1 VASKKTLALVTAG
14 VLGLG
19 GIAAAGAAV
28 AAGDD
33 PRTAVGGVDAGA
45 LQPASAAPVAP
56 GGTGSPISAPQGVQQ
71 VAALQVLQG
80 VLERDDDAW
89 DDDDADDADDADDR
103 YDDFSV
109 NGVDVD
115 LGPSEWVLTAPV
127 LQDYDGDGTAEP
139 FAAELD
145 GLVGQTVTLQVRY
158 DDDTDHDDADDADD
172 RADDRLDD
180 ADVYELQGLALRPA
194 SGPAPWS
201 GGAVPS
207 GPLAG

>member
-1 VASKKTLALVTAG
+1 MASKKTLALVTAG

-33 PRTAVGGVDAGA
+33 PRTAVGGVDVGA

-56 GGTGSPISAPQGVQQ
+56 DGAGSPSTAPQGVEQ

-89 DDDDADDADDADDR
+89 DDDADDADDR

-158 DDDTDHDDADDADD
+158 DDDTDDDADD

-201 GGAVPS
+201 GGAVPT